1 MAAIPAGGSLVATT
15 DYYRSE
21 WRSHRCTCL
30 SILKRIT
37 RSKMFFPHWKCTI
50 LHFHN
55 RADAFSG
62 GAVVVM
68 PQRVLANCYQNT
80 SRVWIDQPLLL
91 RRVPSTLSWV
101 TVDHWTRVAKP
112 VFYCLLTQGALALHP
127 AAAHVAVRSTAARW
141 SHTTQVKIIPTVK
154 SHKQRGNSTCTLNT
168 DWLKTPT

>member
-21 WRSHRCTCL
+21 WRGHRCTCV
-30 SILKRIT
+30 SILKSST

-50 LHFHN
+50 WNFHS
-55 RADAFSG
+55 RVDAFSG

-68 PQRVLANCYQNT
+68 SQSIQANCYQNT
-80 SRVWIDQPLLL
+80 SRVLCGLTSAASASQ
-91 RRVPSTLSWV
+91 TLSWV
-101 TVDHWTRVAKP
+101 RVDPWTRVAKP
-112 VFYCLLTQGALALHP
+112 VSCCLLTQGALALHP

-141 SHTTQVKIIPTVK
+141 SHTTQVKIIPSVK
-154 SHKQRGNSTCTLNT
+154 SYTQRGNSTCTLNT